1 MGMSTSGTLWIYHE
15 IRGFRRADI
24 KNPLGVFLIGFRCE
38 VIKCQIYKWL
48 AVCRYAFRYGYI
60 ADY

>member
-48 AVCRYAFRYGYI
+48 AVCRHAF
-60 ADY
+60 